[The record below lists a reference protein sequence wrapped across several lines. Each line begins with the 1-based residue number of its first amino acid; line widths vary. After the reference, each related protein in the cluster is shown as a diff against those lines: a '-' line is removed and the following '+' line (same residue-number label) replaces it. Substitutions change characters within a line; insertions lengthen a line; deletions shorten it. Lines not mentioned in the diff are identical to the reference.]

1 MVLPQENTPLLST
14 DTAAQAE
21 ITFSRNE
28 YSNCLPTS
36 AIRQDSEG
44 SFILTVEQSQSVF
57 GVTNLAV
64 RTPVTVLEIGS
75 DGQYAAIAES
85 VSGQVIVSSDRAVS
99 PGSSVRIDS

>member
-1 MVLPQENTPLLST
+1 MPPDICNP
-14 DTAAQAE
+14 
-21 ITFSRNE
+21 
-28 YSNCLPTS
+28 
-36 AIRQDSEG
+36 QDSEG

-85 VSGQVIVSSDRAVS
+85 VFGASYSVF
-99 PGSSVRIDS
+99 GSRRESWLFRED